1 MCLQLTR
8 IYPVVEFQYCIMS
21 GCTAMNDFMYLMTK
35 PFGSRFVKWSENSS
49 DILSNSMLDA
59 VYIPTLANKCAPV
72 SNIYTLLKYANEIVL
87 IYSNE
92 EAVWSKQY
100 SNHIRVE
107 LINDHKDFCINYHS
121 KEENQNISVRWRPS
135 FDIPLKRSFALF
147 DAKKRS
153 YKKILLLDDDI
164 FISEKNI
171 GCGILGLLEGSSI
184 VGFHVV
190 DFPDVSTIDHIER
203 IVNKKNNII
212 SMTGSCM
219 FLNIDFIQGDFLDIY
234 NEDLF
239 FFLSQPKPDKVVSG
253 GIIYQKPYAPW
264 TNLSRIRHEQFGDL
278 IYDAFKKRFLGFNCS
293 LIDWNEEIRSRIE
306 KIKLMYSQTEDKDIL
321 CALDTAIS
329 AIQEISI
336 HDIEHFLEHG
346 KFAPWAIKY
355 ARLETH

>member
-1 MCLQLTR
+1 MG
-8 IYPVVEFQYCIMS
+8 
-21 GCTAMNDFMYLMTK
+21 GCAAMNDFKYLMTK
-35 PFGSRFVKWSENSS
+35 PFGSRFNKWSENSS
-49 DILSNSMLDA
+49 DTFSNSMLDA
-59 VYIPTLANKCAPV
+59 VYIPTLANKGAPV
-72 SNIYTLLKYANEIVL
+72 SNIYTLLKYANEIIL

-92 EAVWSKQY
+92 AATWSKQY
-100 SNHIRVE
+100 SNNIRVE
-107 LINDHKDFCINYHS
+107 RINAHKDFCTNYYS
-121 KEENQNISVRWRPS
+121 KAENQNVSVQWRPS

-164 FISEKNI
+164 FISDKNI
-171 GCGILGLLEGSSI
+171 GCGILGLLAGYSI

-219 FLNIDFIQGDFLDIY
+219 FLNVDLIEGDFLNIY

-239 FFLSQPKPDKVVSG
+239 FFLTQPKPDKVVSG
-253 GIIYQKPYAPW
+253 GIIYQKPYVPW
-264 TNLSRIRHEQFGDL
+264 TNLSRIQHEQFGDL
-278 IYDAFKKRFLGFNCS
+278 IYDAFKRRFLGFNS
-293 LIDWNEEIRSRIE
+293 GLIDWGEEIKNRIE

-321 CALDTAIS
+321 CALDTAVR
-329 AIQEISI
+329 ALQEISI
-336 HDIEHFLEHG
+336 HDIEHFLENG

-355 ARLETH
+355 ARFETHWEENHVKNSKECNN